1 MVRLLRRVIA
11 IFVLLLCSFV
21 VAQPAQQ
28 PEHSKPEQTPR
39 QALIE
44 MITGGGKAMQ
54 KHITVEVL
62 QLAAQAS
69 GKKNAS
75 AKGGPDVSRLLMEL
89 SSMPSLKGEK
99 DLQTFDSGSVLLSF
113 SPNEKERVEVRVE
126 SDDLSGT
133 QDEIQLSLHVFRD
146 GQEQSIPFMPAITV
160 GLKQQENVWRLNELG
175 GSAKLQVGDPK
186 FFTDLLKFQQ
196 QDEQD
201 AQVKKPNTDVTEK
214 PAERPKMPAPAI
226 LSMLGYQEMRYAHS
240 NPEIGFTC
248 NIPDLFVGNDPG
260 FPEVVDPQVATG
272 TYNGYRFSITGCDGK
287 PASTFHLVA
296 EPAVAGAGSQAFC
309 TDPSHNIRVSDDG
322 RAATC
327 LAAGRAMK
335 AEVRLNAVE

>member
-1 MVRLLRRVIA
+1 MIRLLSRA
-11 IFVLLLCSFV
+11 TLIFFVLLCSFA

-44 MITGGGKAMQ
+44 IITGGGKAMQ

-75 AKGGPDVSRLLMEL
+75 TKGGQDVSRLLMEL

-126 SDDLSGT
+126 SDDLSGN

-160 GLKQQENVWRLNELG
+160 GLKQQENIWRLNELG

-214 PAERPKMPAPAI
+214 PAERPKMPAPSI
-226 LSMLGYQEMRYAHS
+226 LSMLGFAEMRYAQT
-240 NPEIGFTC
+240 NPEIGFSC
-248 NIPDLFVGNDPG
+248 NISDLLANSNPSFS
-260 FPEVVDPQVATG
+260 ELLDPQIGNG
-272 TYNGYRFSITGCDGK
+272 TYNGYHFTVTGCEGK

-296 EPAVAGAGSQAFC
+296 EPVMAGAGSQAFC
-309 TDPSHNIRVSDDG
+309 TDATHNIRVSDDG

-327 LAAGRAMK
+327 LAAGRTMK
-335 AEVRLNAVE
+335 AETHVSID